1 MTCLHGTSKHG
12 TREFNGEQLI
22 YNIAHLFRVAGD
34 GLADMVPALRRAF
47 NKSRDDDRLD
57 RVFGPKPRA
66 AIAVVI
72 VAGLI
77 FGRGLE
83 SVIGPGLVT
92 DHLDLSAVL
101 IGATYA
107 LLIRRYLF
115 SSGHARR
122 ADFPWLAASLIPAA
136 AALVLVAFVENTA
149 SGNLET
155 IPGAPLW
162 TDFGAVADAL
172 ADSLAVAAGL
182 TIAVAALCFSENWT
196 RALKELAVQLL
207 VFKTLVFVMVLI
219 IVEIGI
225 VGPIL
230 ATALELL
237 LGIRV
242 PEWVGEFADQ
252 ITYAG
257 LMSVIYFAVIGATWM
272 VCRKTFTQLL
282 ATGDAEILKAIKTM
296 SESPA
301 QREKRE
307 RKVPAKPETPESG
320 DGLTEQPKSA
330 GPGDD

>member
-1 MTCLHGTSKHG
+1 
-12 TREFNGEQLI
+12 
-22 YNIAHLFRVAGD
+22 
-34 GLADMVPALRRAF
+34 MVPALRRAF

-66 AIAVVI
+66 AIAVLI
-72 VAGLI
+72 VAGIIL
-77 FGRGLE
+77 GRGLE
-83 SVIGPGLVT
+83 SIFGPGLLT
-92 DHLDLSAVL
+92 NNLDLSAVL

-136 AALVLVAFVENTA
+136 AALVLVAFIENTA
-149 SGNLET
+149 SGNLAT

-196 RALKELAVQLL
+196 RALKDLAIQLL

-219 IVEIGI
+219 IVKIGI

-230 ATALELL
+230 ATTLEVA

-242 PEWVGEFADQ
+242 PDWVGEFADQ

-272 VCRKTFTQLL
+272 VCRKTFAQLL
-282 ATGDAEILKAIKTM
+282 DTGDAEILKAIKAM

-307 RKVPAKPETPESG
+307 RKASVQSDATESEN
-320 DGLTEQPKSA
+320 DLPDDPKSA

>member
-1 MTCLHGTSKHG
+1 M
-12 TREFNGEQLI
+12 
-22 YNIAHLFRVAGD
+22 RVAGD

-47 NKSRDDDRLD
+47 NRSRDDDRLD
-57 RVFGPKPRA
+57 RVFGPRPRA

-72 VAGLI
+72 VAGLVL
-77 FGRGLE
+77 GSGLE
-83 SVIGPGLVT
+83 SVIGPGMIT
-92 DHLDLSAVL
+92 DNLDLSAVV
-101 IGATYA
+101 IGAAYA

-136 AALVLVAFVENTA
+136 AALVLVAFIENTS

-196 RALKELAVQLL
+196 RAIRDLATQLL
-207 VFKTLVFVMVLI
+207 VFKILVFVMVLL

-225 VGPIL
+225 VGPVL
-230 ATALELL
+230 AVMLEIV
-237 LGIRV
+237 LGVRV
-242 PEWVGEFADQ
+242 PDWVGEFADQ
-252 ITYAG
+252 LTYAA

-272 VCRKTFTQLL
+272 VCRKTFAQLL
-282 ATGDAEILKAIKTM
+282 ETGDAEILEAIKAM

-301 QREKRE
+301 KREKRKIRE
-307 RKVPAKPETPESG
+307 AAKSASPVPEEHPAKDS
-320 DGLTEQPKSA
+320 K
-330 GPGDD
+330 PGDSGSDQA

>member
-1 MTCLHGTSKHG
+1 
-12 TREFNGEQLI
+12 
-22 YNIAHLFRVAGD
+22 
-34 GLADMVPALRRAF
+34 MVPALRRAF
-47 NKSRDDDRLD
+47 NRSRDDDRLD
-57 RVFGPKPRA
+57 RVFGPRPRA

-72 VAGLI
+72 VAGLVL
-77 FGRGLE
+77 GSGLE
-83 SVIGPGLVT
+83 SVIGPGMIT
-92 DHLDLSAVL
+92 DNLDLSAVV
-101 IGATYA
+101 IGAAYA

-136 AALVLVAFVENTA
+136 AALVLVAFIENTS

-196 RALKELAVQLL
+196 RAIRDLATQLL
-207 VFKTLVFVMVLI
+207 VFKILVFVMVLL

-225 VGPIL
+225 VGPVL
-230 ATALELL
+230 AVMLEIV
-237 LGIRV
+237 LGVRV
-242 PEWVGEFADQ
+242 PDWVGEFADQ
-252 ITYAG
+252 LTYAA

-272 VCRKTFTQLL
+272 VCRKTFAQLL
-282 ATGDAEILKAIKTM
+282 ETGDAEILEAIKAM

-301 QREKRE
+301 KREKRKIRE
-307 RKVPAKPETPESG
+307 AAKSASPVPEEHPAKGS
-320 DGLTEQPKSA
+320 K
-330 GPGDD
+330 PGDSGNDQA

>member
-1 MTCLHGTSKHG
+1 
-12 TREFNGEQLI
+12 LI
-22 YNIAHLFRVAGD
+22 YNVAHLFKIAGD

-47 NKSRDDDRLD
+47 NRSRDDDRLD

-66 AIAVVI
+66 AIAVLI
-72 VAGLI
+72 VAGIVL
-77 FGRGLE
+77 GRGLE
-83 SVIGPGLVT
+83 AIIGPGLLT
-92 DHLDLSAVL
+92 DNLDLSAVV

-136 AALVLVAFVENTA
+136 AALVLVAFIENTA

-196 RALKELAVQLL
+196 RALKDLAVQLI
-207 VFKTLVFVMVLI
+207 VFKTLVFVMVLL

-230 ATALELL
+230 ATMLEIV

-242 PEWVGEFADQ
+242 PNWVGEFADQ
-252 ITYAG
+252 MTYAV
-257 LMSVIYFAVIGATWM
+257 LISIVYFAVIGATWM
-272 VCRKTFTQLL
+272 VCRKTFPQLL
-282 ATGDAEILKAIKTM
+282 DTGDAEILKAIKAM

-307 RKVPAKPETPESG
+307 RKSGAQTGPADSGNNVPG
-320 DGLTEQPKSA
+320 DPKSA
-330 GPGDD
+330 KPGDDQA

>member
-1 MTCLHGTSKHG
+1 MRALPARHIETWLTGSSS
-12 TREFNGEQLI
+12 I
-22 YNIAHLFRVAGD
+22 YNVAHLFRVAGD
-34 GLADMVPALRRAF
+34 GLADMLPALRRAF

-66 AIAVVI
+66 AIAGLI
-72 VAGLI
+72 VAGI
-77 FGRGLE
+77 VIGRGLE

-101 IGATYA
+101 IGAAYA

-115 SSGHARR
+115 TSGHARR

-136 AALVLVAFVENTA
+136 AALVLVAFIENTA

-196 RALKELAVQLL
+196 RALKDLAVQLL
-207 VFKTLVFVMVLI
+207 VFKTLVFVMVLL

-230 ATALELL
+230 AAILDIV

-242 PEWVGEFADQ
+242 PGWVGEFADQ
-252 ITYAG
+252 ITYAA
-257 LMSVIYFAVIGATWM
+257 LISVIYFAVIGATWM
-272 VCRKTFTQLL
+272 VCRKTFAQLL
-282 ATGDAEILKAIKTM
+282 DSGDAEILQAIKGM
-296 SESPA
+296 SESPETR
-301 QREKRE
+301 QKRARKE
-307 RKVPAKPETPESG
+307 RAKAASSAEDEADPPKPAATG
-320 DGLTEQPKSA
+320 RDGKT
-330 GPGDD
+330 

>member
-1 MTCLHGTSKHG
+1 VQSNRGSLA
-12 TREFNGEQLI
+12 I

-47 NKSRDDDRLD
+47 NKSREDDRLD
-57 RVFGPKPRA
+57 RVFGPKPRT
-66 AIAVVI
+66 AIAIVI

-77 FGRGLE
+77 LGRGLE
-83 SVIGPGLVT
+83 SVLGAGLVT
-92 DHLDLSAVL
+92 DNLDLSAVL

-136 AALVLVAFVENTA
+136 AALVLVAFIENTS

-155 IPGAPLW
+155 IPRAPLW

-196 RALKELAVQLL
+196 RALKDLGVQLL
-207 VFKTLVFVMVLI
+207 VFKILVFVMVLV

-230 ATALELL
+230 AVILRIV

-242 PEWVGEFADQ
+242 PNWVGEFADQ
-252 ITYAG
+252 LTYAA
-257 LMSVIYFAVIGATWM
+257 LMSIIYFAVIGATWM

-282 ATGDAEILKAIKTM
+282 ETGDAKILEAIKAM
-296 SESPA
+296 SENPA
-301 QREKRE
+301 RREKRD
-307 RKVPAKPETPESG
+307 RKASARSKPPESG
-320 DGLTEQPKSA
+320 DSLSGNPKSA
-330 GPGDD
+330 GPGDDRA

>member
-1 MTCLHGTSKHG
+1 
-12 TREFNGEQLI
+12 
-22 YNIAHLFRVAGD
+22 
-34 GLADMVPALRRAF
+34 MVPALRRAF

-72 VAGLI
+72 VAGIVL
-77 FGRGLE
+77 GRGLE
-83 SVIGPGLVT
+83 AVFGPGLVT
-92 DHLDLSAVL
+92 DNLDLSAVL

-136 AALVLVAFVENTA
+136 AALVLVAFIENTA

-182 TIAVAALCFSENWT
+182 TIAVAALCFSENWS
-196 RALKELAVQLL
+196 RALKDLAIQLL
-207 VFKTLVFVMVLI
+207 VFKTLVFVMVLV

-230 ATALELL
+230 ATILEIV

-242 PEWVGEFADQ
+242 PDWVGEFADQ

-257 LMSVIYFAVIGATWM
+257 LISVIYFAVIGATWM

-282 ATGDAEILKAIKTM
+282 DTGDAEILKAIKAM
-296 SESPA
+296 SETPA
-301 QREKRE
+301 QREKRA
-307 RKVPAKPETPESG
+307 RKTAEKEASGAPEGNE
-320 DGLTEQPKSA
+320 
-330 GPGDD
+330 PGNSKAEPDEDPT

>member
-1 MTCLHGTSKHG
+1 MQSNRGSLA
-12 TREFNGEQLI
+12 I
-22 YNIAHLFRVAGD
+22 YNVAHLLKVASA
-34 GLADMVPALRRAF
+34 GLSDMVPALRHAF

-66 AIAVVI
+66 TIAIVI
-72 VAGLI
+72 IAGIML
-77 FGRGLE
+77 GRGLE
-83 SVIGPGLVT
+83 SSLGPGLVT

-122 ADFPWLAASLIPAA
+122 VDFPWLAASLIPAA
-136 AALVLVAFVENTA
+136 AALVLVAFIERTG
-149 SGNLET
+149 SGALDT
-155 IPGAPLW
+155 IRGAPLW

-182 TIAVAALCFSENWT
+182 TIAVAALCFSKNWG
-196 RALKELAVQLL
+196 RALKDLATQLIA
-207 VFKTLVFVMVLI
+207 FKVLVFVMVLV

-230 ATALELL
+230 AALLEFF
-237 LGIRV
+237 LGINV
-242 PEWVGEFADQ
+242 PSWLGGFADQ
-252 ITYAG
+252 LTYAA

-272 VCRKTFTQLL
+272 VCRKTFAQLL
-282 ATGDAEILKAIKTM
+282 DTGDAEILKAIKAM

-301 QREKRE
+301 RRKKRE
-307 RKVPAKPETPESG
+307 RKAHAQTASAATTDPGPTTPRPGPSENG
-320 DGLTEQPKSA
+320 DC
-330 GPGDD
+330 

>member
-1 MTCLHGTSKHG
+1 
-12 TREFNGEQLI
+12 
-22 YNIAHLFRVAGD
+22 
-34 GLADMVPALRRAF
+34 MVPALRRAF
-47 NKSRDDDRLD
+47 NKSRDDNRLD

-66 AIAVVI
+66 AIAVLI
-72 VAGLI
+72 VAGMI
-77 FGRGLE
+77 VGRGME
-83 SVIGPGLVT
+83 SLIGPGLVT

-136 AALVLVAFVENTA
+136 AALVLVAFIENTA

-196 RALKELAVQLL
+196 RALKDLAVQLL
-207 VFKTLVFVMVLI
+207 VFKTLVFVMVLV

-230 ATALELL
+230 ATVLEIV

-242 PEWVGEFADQ
+242 PDWVGEFADQ

-257 LMSVIYFAVIGATWM
+257 LISVIYFAVIGATWM
-272 VCRKTFTQLL
+272 VCRKTFVQLL
-282 ATGDAEILKAIKTM
+282 DTGDAEIIKAIKAM
-296 SESPA
+296 SESPKKRA
-301 QREKRE
+301 KRE
-307 RKVPAKPETPESG
+307 LRERAQAESDGAAPPEAAPTAQDKNS
-320 DGLTEQPKSA
+320 
-330 GPGDD
+330 